1 MLTGA
6 TRRYRSVTKRLLSL
20 TPLRHAVN
28 VPQPATTSSATS
40 AASGAPTSDP
50 DATTVDRLLQAAA
63 HAFADKGFHAT
74 TTRDI
79 ASGAGLSPA
88 GVYVHFG
95 SKEELLF
102 NLSRSGHES
111 ALRLLRAAIAEG
123 RTPADQLA
131 NVMARFS
138 EWHVEQYQV
147 ARVVQYEHHHLTPE
161 HHAEVLALR
170 KEMDSLVRDVLE
182 RGVTDGA
189 FTVDDSA
196 DTALA
201 LLSIVVDVA
210 RWYSPTIRRTPAEI
224 GSTNAALA
232 LRLVGAEH

>member
-1 MLTGA
+1 M
-6 TRRYRSVTKRLLSL
+6 
-20 TPLRHAVN
+20 P
-28 VPQPATTSSATS
+28 PPATTPSSAV
-40 AASGAPTSDP
+40 ASSSDP
-50 DATTVDRLLQAAA
+50 DASTVERLLQAAA
-63 HAFADKGFHAT
+63 HAFAGKGFHAT

-111 ALRLLRAAIAEG
+111 ALRLLRDAIADG
-123 RTPADQLA
+123 LTPAAQLA
-131 NVMARFS
+131 NIMERFS

-170 KEMDSLVRDVLE
+170 KEMDSLVRDVLD
-182 RGVTDGA
+182 RGVSEGS

-224 GSTNAALA
+224 GATNAALA
-232 LRLVGAEH
+232 LRLVGAER

>member
-1 MLTGA
+1 MRQPT
-6 TRRYRSVTKRLLSL
+6 S
-20 TPLRHAVN
+20 TPR
-28 VPQPATTSSATS
+28 PTERTTPPA
-40 AASGAPTSDP
+40 GRTSDP
-50 DATTVDRLLQAAA
+50 DASTVERLLQAAA
-63 HAFADKGFHAT
+63 QAFADKGFHAT

-111 ALRLLRAAIAEG
+111 ALRLLVRAISEG
-123 RTPADQLA
+123 STPTDQLETL
-131 NVMARFS
+131 MARFS

-170 KEMDSLVRDVLE
+170 KEMDSLVRDVLD
-182 RGVTDGA
+182 RGVADGT
-189 FTVDDSA
+189 FSVDDSA

-224 GSTNAALA
+224 GATNAALA
-232 LRLVGAEH
+232 LRLVGAGR

>member
-1 MLTGA
+1 M
-6 TRRYRSVTKRLLSL
+6 LSL
-20 TPLRHAVN
+20 APLGHAVN
-28 VPQPATTSSATS
+28 VPQPTSS
-40 AASGAPTSDP
+40 PTSVTTP
-50 DATTVDRLLQAAA
+50 DTNGSDTSTVERLLRAAA
-63 HAFADKGFHAT
+63 FAFADKGFHAT

-102 NLSRSGHES
+102 NLSRNGHET
-111 ALRLLRAAIAEG
+111 ALRLLRSAIAEG
-123 RTPADQLA
+123 ATPTEQLA

-138 EWHVEQYQV
+138 EWHVDQYQV
-147 ARVVQYEHHHLTPE
+147 ARVVQYEHHHLTTE

-182 RGVTDGA
+182 RGVAEGD
-189 FTVDDSA
+189 FTVDDSG

-210 RWYSPTIRRTPAEI
+210 RWYSPTIRRTPSEI
-224 GSTNAALA
+224 GATNAALA
-232 LRLVGAEH
+232 LRLVGAAR

>member
-1 MLTGA
+1 MTAQPDLSRADA
-6 TRRYRSVTKRLLSL
+6 TRARLLEA
-20 TPLRHAVN
+20 AVI
-28 VPQPATTSSATS
+28 
-40 AASGAPTSDP
+40 
-50 DATTVDRLLQAAA
+50 
-63 HAFADKGFHAT
+63 AFAEKGFHAT

-111 ALRLLRAAIAEG
+111 ALRLLRRAIAEG
-123 RTPADQLA
+123 ATPTEQLETL
-131 NVMARFS
+131 MARFS

-147 ARVVQYEHHHLTPE
+147 ARVVQYEHHHLTAE

-170 KEMDSLVRDVLE
+170 KEMDSLVRDVLD
-182 RGVTDGA
+182 RGVADGTFA
-189 FTVDDSA
+189 VDDSA

-201 LLSIVVDVA
+201 LLSIAVDVA
-210 RWYSPTIRRTPAEI
+210 RWYSPTIKRTPTQI
-224 GSTNAALA
+224 GATNAALA
-232 LRLVGAEH
+232 LRLVGAGR

>member
-1 MLTGA
+1 M
-6 TRRYRSVTKRLLSL
+6 
-20 TPLRHAVN
+20 
-28 VPQPATTSSATS
+28 PQPTTSPSSTS
-40 AASGAPTSDP
+40 APTSDP

-111 ALRLLRAAIAEG
+111 ALRLLRSAITDG
-123 RTPADQLA
+123 PTPADQLA
-131 NVMARFS
+131 NIMGRFS

-170 KEMDSLVRDVLE
+170 KEMDSLVRDVLD
-182 RGVTDGA
+182 RGVADGA

-232 LRLVGAEH
+232 LRLVGAER

>member
-1 MLTGA
+1 M
-6 TRRYRSVTKRLLSL
+6 
-20 TPLRHAVN
+20 H
-28 VPQPATTSSATS
+28 
-40 AASGAPTSDP
+40 
-50 DATTVDRLLQAAA
+50 AAA

-111 ALRLLRAAIAEG
+111 ALRLLRGAIADG
-123 RTPADQLA
+123 PTPTDQLA

-170 KEMDSLVRDVLE
+170 KEMDGLVRGVLD
-182 RGVTDGA
+182 RGVADGA

-210 RWYSPTIRRTPAEI
+210 RWYSPTIRRSPEQI
-224 GSTNAALA
+224 GATNAALA
-232 LRLVGAEH
+232 LRLVGASH

>member
-1 MLTGA
+1 MLTGFG
-6 TRRYRSVTKRLLSL
+6 TQYPSVTKRLLSF
-20 TPLRHAVN
+20 PRLRHAVN
-28 VPQPATTSSATS
+28 VPLPTATPSAS
-40 AASGAPTSDP
+40 AGRTADP
-50 DATTVDRLLQAAA
+50 DASTVERLLTAAA

-102 NLSRSGHES
+102 ELSRSGHES
-111 ALRLLRAAIAEG
+111 ALRLLRAAIADG
-123 RTPADQLA
+123 ATPASQLEA
-131 NVMARFS
+131 VMARFS
-138 EWHVEQYQV
+138 EWHAEQYQL

-161 HHAEVLALR
+161 HHAEVLARR
-170 KEMDSLVRDVLE
+170 KEMDSLVRDVLD
-182 RGVTDGA
+182 RGVADGS
-189 FTVDDSA
+189 FSVDDSA

-210 RWYSPTIRRTPAEI
+210 RWYSPTIRRTPTEI
-224 GSTNAALA
+224 GATNAALA
-232 LRLVGAEH
+232 LRLVGAGH

>member
-1 MLTGA
+1 M
-6 TRRYRSVTKRLLSL
+6 V
-20 TPLRHAVN
+20 
-28 VPQPATTSSATS
+28 
-40 AASGAPTSDP
+40 
-50 DATTVDRLLQAAA
+50 AAA

-111 ALRLLRAAIAEG
+111 ALRLLRSAIADG
-123 RTPADQLA
+123 GTPTEQLHTLI
-131 NVMARFS
+131 ARFS
-138 EWHVEQYQV
+138 EWHAEGYQL
-147 ARVVQYEHHHLTPE
+147 ARVVQYEHHHLSPE

-170 KEMDSLVRDVLE
+170 KEMDALVRDVLD
-182 RGVTDGA
+182 RGVADGT
-189 FTVDDSA
+189 FTVDDSG

-201 LLSIVVDVA
+201 LLSLAVDVA
-210 RWYSPTIRRTPAEI
+210 RWYSPTIRRTPAQI
-224 GSTNAALA
+224 GATNAALA
-232 LRLVGAEH
+232 LRLVRAAP

>member
-1 MLTGA
+1 M
-6 TRRYRSVTKRLLSL
+6 
-20 TPLRHAVN
+20 
-28 VPQPATTSSATS
+28 
-40 AASGAPTSDP
+40 
-50 DATTVDRLLQAAA
+50 QAAA

-102 NLSRSGHES
+102 NLSRTGHES
-111 ALRLLRAAIAEG
+111 ALRLLRTAIADG
-123 RTPADQLA
+123 GTPSEQLH
-131 NVMARFS
+131 NIMARFS
-138 EWHVEQYQV
+138 EWHADGYQV
-147 ARVVQYEHHHLTPE
+147 ARVVQYEHHHLTVE

-170 KEMDSLVRDVLE
+170 KEMDALVRDVLD
-182 RGVTDGA
+182 RGVADGT

-210 RWYSPTIRRTPAEI
+210 RWYSPTIRRSPKEI
-224 GSTNAALA
+224 GETNAALA
-232 LRLVGAEH
+232 LRLVGASR

>member
-1 MLTGA
+1 
-6 TRRYRSVTKRLLSL
+6 
-20 TPLRHAVN
+20 
-28 VPQPATTSSATS
+28 VPQPTTTSPTTRPTTDARTS
-40 AASGAPTSDP
+40 DARTSDP
-50 DATTVDRLLQAAA
+50 DASTVERLLQAAA

-102 NLSRSGHES
+102 ALSRSGHAS
-111 ALRLLRAAIAEG
+111 ALRLMRSAIADG
-123 RTPADQLA
+123 STPAEQLVT
-131 NVMARFS
+131 VMARFT

-170 KEMDSLVRDVLE
+170 KEMDLLVRDVLD
-182 RGVTDGA
+182 RGVADGT
-189 FTVDDSA
+189 FSVDDSA

-210 RWYSPTIRRTPAEI
+210 RWYSPTIRRTPAQI
-224 GSTNAALA
+224 GATNAALA
-232 LRLVGAEH
+232 LRLVGAGH

>member
-6 TRRYRSVTKRLLSL
+6 ARGYRSVTKRLLSL

-28 VPQPATTSSATS
+28 VPQPTTTPPATS
-40 AASGAPTSDP
+40 APRSDP
-50 DATTVDRLLQAAA
+50 DASTVERLLQAAA

-111 ALRLLRAAIAEG
+111 AVRLLRSAINDG
-123 RTPADQLA
+123 RTPAAQLA
-131 NVMARFS
+131 NIMARFS

-147 ARVVQYEHHHLTPE
+147 ARVVQYEHHHLTPD

-170 KEMDSLVRDVLE
+170 KEMDSLVRDVLD

-232 LRLVGAEH
+232 LRLVGATH